1 MGKPVMCYLREDAVD
16 VDMPVINVNPDTI
29 WSLTVS

>member
-1 MGKPVMCYLREDAVD
+1 MAMGKPVMCYLREDAVD

-29 WSLTVS
+29 